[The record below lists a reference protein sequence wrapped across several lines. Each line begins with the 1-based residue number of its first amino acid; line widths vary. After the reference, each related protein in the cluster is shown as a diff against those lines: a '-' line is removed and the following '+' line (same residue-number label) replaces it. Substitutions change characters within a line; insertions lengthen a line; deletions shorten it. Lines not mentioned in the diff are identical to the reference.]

1 MPSTLTQAHPQAK
14 PSTMNNPIFT
24 SDTSCDDDIIRVAA
38 YHRRDIDLTVV
49 NCNPA
54 ELEPSLF
61 SSSSPNPVFKLGSL
75 GVLPAELLIAILLQ
89 LDLESALRF
98 SHANNSA
105 KSFTADI
112 WEYRKAR
119 ELAPQCLH
127 AAFRT
132 GVSSSLGVSALY
144 AALVTKGCALCGHRH
159 AFARFF
165 SLLTATQCC
174 LPCLEVA
181 PECAVLR
188 LDTVC
193 KATGRSPGS
202 VRRRVPV
209 LRSVPGSYGWEKTR
223 HTRKSDFVAQAHCSR
238 FLGANCPE
246 PQPRCLLWTAP
257 LIARGILSPSHSWA
271 EPLPERYMAASSIPY
286 LDVAAGGVERGLSCR
301 GCQVAW
307 DDEMEDETE
316 ERSGLVMS
324 QVVWNYSR
332 EGFLEH
338 FRECDEAQAL
348 WSASKGGTVPLEEPE
363 VTMEE
368 RYGEL

>member
-1 MPSTLTQAHPQAK
+1 MRRPAPRHGLQGHGQVSELGQEAGPRAAERAR
-14 PSTMNNPIFT
+14 
-24 SDTSCDDDIIRVAA
+24 IIRLGEDETHAQERLRGPGA
-38 YHRRDIDLTVV
+38 
-49 NCNPA
+49 
-54 ELEPSLF
+54 LF
-61 SSSSPNPVFKLGSL
+61 
-75 GVLPAELLIAILLQ
+75 
-89 LDLESALRF
+89 
-98 SHANNSA
+98 
-105 KSFTADI
+105 
-112 WEYRKAR
+112 
-119 ELAPQCLH
+119 
-127 AAFRT
+127 
-132 GVSSSLGVSALY
+132 
-144 AALVTKGCALCGHRH
+144 
-159 AFARFF
+159 
-165 SLLTATQCC
+165 
-174 LPCLEVA
+174 
-181 PECAVLR
+181 
-188 LDTVC
+188 
-193 KATGRSPGS
+193 
-202 VRRRVPV
+202 
-209 LRSVPGSYGWEKTR
+209 SVPGGE
-223 HTRKSDFVAQAHCSR
+223 F
-238 FLGANCPE
+238 PE